1 MQYLTRESSV
11 RAISNITSLFHD
23 IRGLY
28 SKHGIDITKDVGR
41 QNILISAAQE
51 HFFAD
56 AINESFGVCS
66 NDGRTGAA
74 DIIIECLDDR
84 ELECKVVCQSKSG
97 SWQLQ
102 TDRATLE
109 KKGSCDFLYLLFDR
123 KHENVGVFLFS
134 SLTAE
139 DFKLPSPGSR
149 GKARINKR
157 TAFKKCIPLVGSFHD
172 KRKAYMER
180 YEREMCEAETEGQRK
195 KAAQKLEMW
204 YNKPS
209 CYSIQLESLN
219 EIQSK

>member
-1 MQYLTRESSV
+1 MQYLTRESSLK
-11 RAISNITSLFHD
+11 AIGNITSLFHD

-28 SKHGIDITKDVGR
+28 SKYGIDISKDVGR

-56 AINESFGVCS
+56 AINESFGICS

-74 DIIIECLDDR
+74 DIIIECLDNR
-84 ELECKVVCQSKSG
+84 ELECKVVCQGKTG
-97 SWQLQ
+97 SWHLQ
-102 TDRATLE
+102 TDKATLE

-123 KHENVGVFLFS
+123 KHENVGVFLFP
-134 SLTAE
+134 SLTPD
-139 DFKLPSPGSR
+139 DFKDPSPGSR
-149 GKARINKR
+149 GKARLNKR
-157 TAFKKCIPLVGSFHD
+157 TAFKKCVPLVGSFHD
-172 KRKAYMER
+172 KRRAYMER
-180 YEREMCEAETEGQRK
+180 YEREMSEGETEAQRK